1 MLKMVGRNWEE
12 RQFLALGLAFQV
24 QQQLQQVDSCSFAGR
39 IALAAPCEYFDDMAQ
54 NYQAVDANEN
64 TCQEL

>member
-12 RQFLALGLAFQV
+12 SQFLALGLAFQV

-39 IALAAPCEYFDDMAQ
+39 IALAAPCEYFDMAQ
-54 NYQAVDANEN
+54 NYRAVDTNEN